1 MKRFLLRINYDGTN
15 FKGWQSQ
22 KHGRTVQDTLE
33 SVLSEITKAN
43 ITVVG
48 SGRTD
53 AGVHAIRQYAHFD
66 LNLNITPDQLIRAIN
81 SKLPDDLKITNVFQV
96 VNNFHARY
104 DAEKRV
110 YKYMITSNKSPFNRF
125 YKTCFHRKIIAPEN
139 MEKCLHY
146 FIGEYDF
153 TSFSKSNPDIKSN
166 ICTINNFELHKE
178 NEDLVFILSANRFL
192 HNMVR
197 RIIGTIVNISHANID
212 PEIINKLI
220 NRKNPS
226 HKLIST
232 APPQGLYLLDVRY
245 PENLF
250 I

>member
-81 SKLPDDLKITNVFQV
+81 S
-96 VNNFHARY
+96 
-104 DAEKRV
+104 
-110 YKYMITSNKSPFNRF
+110 
-125 YKTCFHRKIIAPEN
+125 
-139 MEKCLHY
+139 
-146 FIGEYDF
+146 
-153 TSFSKSNPDIKSN
+153 
-166 ICTINNFELHKE
+166 
-178 NEDLVFILSANRFL
+178 
-192 HNMVR
+192 
-197 RIIGTIVNISHANID
+197 
-212 PEIINKLI
+212 
-220 NRKNPS
+220 
-226 HKLIST
+226 
-232 APPQGLYLLDVRY
+232 
-245 PENLF
+245 
-250 I
+250 

>member
-110 YKYMITSNKSPFNRF
+110 YKYVITSNKSPFNRF
-125 YKTCFHRKIIAPEN
+125 YKACFHKKIITPEN
-139 MEKCLHY
+139 METCLHY
-146 FIGEYDF
+146 FTGEHDF

-178 NEDLVFILSANRFL
+178 NEDLVFIISANRFL

-220 NRKNPS
+220 NKKNPS